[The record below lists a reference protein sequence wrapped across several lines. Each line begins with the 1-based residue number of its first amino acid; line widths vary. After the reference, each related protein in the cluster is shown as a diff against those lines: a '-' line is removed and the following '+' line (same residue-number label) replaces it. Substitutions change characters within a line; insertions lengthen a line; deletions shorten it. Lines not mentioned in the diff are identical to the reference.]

1 MKINMTNYAILKDRE
16 ILAIS
21 GTDARSF
28 LQAMISNDA
37 SKIAPEVSIYAAMLT
52 PQGKFLHDFI
62 ISQHEDSFLLDTE
75 KRRASELAKNLNL
88 FRLGSNVRISTKA
101 DRLLVA
107 AVWQKNKLPIFSD
120 SPKPGTTAQ
129 MSGCSVIL
137 DPRLAAL
144 GCRIIGA
151 SKKNIKKFLSNELSA
166 APTKSDY
173 DIHRLEMGVPDGSR
187 DIQVNK
193 SFLLESNFEELNGV
207 AFDKGCYVGQENTAR
222 QKHRGT
228 IRRRLIKV
236 HISGPPPNEGEII
249 TWENGEIGQIRSV
262 NNTCGMAIVRLDRW
276 AEAKAQNAKF
286 SAGLAIVAPVIPEWM
301 DYKKS

>member
-62 ISQHEDSFLLDTE
+62 ISQHKDSFLLDTE

-88 FRLGSNVRISTKA
+88 FRLGSDVNISTNT
-101 DRLLVA
+101 DQLIVA
-107 AVWQKNKLPIFSD
+107 ALWQKKGLPIFRD
-120 SPKPGTTAQ
+120 HPKIGNTTQ
-129 MSGCSVIL
+129 TSNCSVIL

-144 GCRIIGA
+144 GYRIIGE
-151 SKKNIKKFLSNELSA
+151 SKDIKNFWSDRLSTT
-166 APTKSDY
+166 PTKSDY
-173 DIHRLEMGVPDGSR
+173 DIHRLEIGVPDGSR

-228 IRRRLIKV
+228 IRRRLIKI

-276 AEAKAQNAKF
+276 AEAEAQNATF
-286 SAGLAIVAPVIPEWM
+286 CAGLATVAPVIPEWM
-301 DYKKS
+301 DYKKT

>member
-1 MKINMTNYAILKDRE
+1 MTSYAILDDRE

-21 GTDARSF
+21 GPDARSF
-28 LQAMISNDA
+28 LQAIISNDA
-37 SKIAPEVSIYAAMLT
+37 SKITPAVSIYAALLT

-62 ISQHEDSFLLDTE
+62 ISQHEDLFLLDTE
-75 KRRASELAKNLNL
+75 KRRVSDLVKRLNI
-88 FRLGSNVRISTKA
+88 FRLGSNVTIGTKPEE
-101 DRLLVA
+101 LLVA
-107 AVWQKNKLPIFSD
+107 ALWNKNGLPISRGN
-120 SPKPGTTAQ
+120 PKLGDTEK
-129 MSGCSVIL
+129 MSSCSVIL

-144 GCRIIGA
+144 GYRIIGTP
-151 SKKNIKKFLSNELSA
+151 SDIKAFWSNKLSA
-166 APTKSDY
+166 TPTKSDY

-207 AFDKGCYVGQENTAR
+207 AFDKGCYIGQENTAR

-236 HISGPPPNEGEII
+236 YISGPPPNEDEII

-262 NNTCGMAIVRLDRW
+262 KNTCGMAIVRLDRW
-276 AEAKAQNAKF
+276 AEAKAQNAEF
-286 SAGLAIVAPVIPEWM
+286 HAGLATVVPVIPEWM
-301 DYKKS
+301 AYKNT

>member
-1 MKINMTNYAILKDRE
+1 MTSYEILEDRE

-62 ISQHEDSFLLDTE
+62 ISQREDSFLLDTE
-75 KRRASELAKNLNL
+75 KRRVSELAKNLNL
-88 FRLGSNVRISTKA
+88 FRLGSDVSISTNT

-107 AVWQKNKLPIFSD
+107 ALWQEKGLPTFDGQPKL
-120 SPKPGTTAQ
+120 GNTAQ
-129 MSGCSVIL
+129 ISNCSVIL

-144 GCRIIGA
+144 GYRIIGA
-151 SKKNIKKFLSNELSA
+151 PKDIKKFWSAKLSA
-166 APTKSDY
+166 DPTKSDY

-249 TWENGEIGQIRSV
+249 TWKNGEIGQIRSV
-262 NNTCGMAIVRLDRW
+262 NNTCGMAIVRLDHW
-276 AEAKAQNAKF
+276 AEAEAQNAKF
-286 SAGLAIVAPVIPEWM
+286 YAGLATVAPVIPEWM
-301 DYKKS
+301 DYKRT

>member
-1 MKINMTNYAILKDRE
+1 MKINMTSYAILEDRE

-62 ISQHEDSFLLDTE
+62 ISQNEDSFLLDTE
-75 KRRASELAKNLNL
+75 KRRVSELAKNLNL
-88 FRLGSNVRISTKA
+88 FRLGSDVRISTKA

-107 AVWQKNKLPIFSD
+107 ALWQKEGLPIFNN
-120 SPKPGTTAQ
+120 SPKPGNTEQ
-129 MSGCSVIL
+129 ISNCSVIL
-137 DPRLAAL
+137 DPRLTAL
-144 GCRIIGA
+144 GYRIIGA
-151 SKKNIKKFLSNELSA
+151 PKDIKKLWSNKLPT
-166 APTKSDY
+166 APTKSNY
-173 DIHRLEMGVPDGSR
+173 DIHRLKVGVPDGSR

-207 AFDKGCYVGQENTAR
+207 AFDKGCYIGQENTAR

-262 NNTCGMAIVRLDRW
+262 NNTCGMATVRLDRW

-286 SAGLAIVAPVIPEWM
+286 CAGLATITPVIPEWL
-301 DYKKS
+301 DYKKA

>member
-1 MKINMTNYAILKDRE
+1 MTNYAILEDRE

-21 GTDARSF
+21 GRDARSF

-62 ISQHEDSFLLDTE
+62 ISQTEDLFLLDTE
-75 KRRASELAKNLNL
+75 KRRVLELAKNLNL
-88 FRLGSNVRISTKA
+88 FRLGSDVRISTKT

-107 AVWQKNKLPIFSD
+107 ALWKKNGLPIFGGHPNLGD
-120 SPKPGTTAQ
+120 TAQ
-129 MSGCSVIL
+129 MSNCSVIF

-144 GCRIIGA
+144 GYRIIGTP
-151 SKKNIKKFLSNELSA
+151 KNIKTFWSNKLSSS
-166 APTKSDY
+166 PTKSDY
-173 DIHRLEMGVPDGSR
+173 DIHRLEVGVPDGSR

-207 AFDKGCYVGQENTAR
+207 AFNKGCYVGQENTAR

-236 HISGPPPNEGEII
+236 HISGPPPNEGEMI

-276 AEAKAQNAKF
+276 AEAKAQNAQF
-286 SAGLAIVAPVIPEWM
+286 CAGLATVEPAIPEWM
-301 DYKKS
+301 DYKQP